1 MLIKSIYYKKS
12 YWKLALLLIAMV
24 LGALSILYTN
34 RIVKDIEREERSKMS
49 MFARA
54 LKELSTPVD
63 GVVINQTFLL
73 DYIRTIDNIPVI
85 LTDDSLSILEYRNI
99 DEKKAKRKNYLK
111 QKLEVMREQHEPI
124 TMPLEGGFTN
134 YIYYSDS
141 DLLYQ
146 LRYYPYFQIG
156 VIGLFLLVSYLAFHM
171 ARNYEQDFVWVG
183 MAKETAHQLGTPIS
197 SLMAWVEYLKVLNRE
212 EDVEMIAEIERDIQ
226 RLSTITDRFGKI
238 GSVPK
243 LEPAN
248 LGETLETSLAYM
260 RARVPSNVKV
270 SLDDQSEGAQVAL
283 NKPLFDWVV
292 ENLAK
297 NAVDAMEGHGDIVVR
312 VSIKAANVYIDFID
326 SGKGI
331 PANLVKSIFKPGIT
345 TKQRGWG
352 LGLTL
357 AKRIIE
363 NYHRGKIFVKESKPG
378 KGTTFRIIFPLY
390 KWS

>member
-1 MLIKSIYYKKS
+1 M
-12 YWKLALLLIAMV
+12 
-24 LGALSILYTN
+24 G
-34 RIVKDIEREERSKMS
+34 

-54 LKELSTPVD
+54 LKELSMPVD

-85 LTDDSLSILEYRNI
+85 LTDDSLSIIEYRNI
-99 DEKKAKRKNYLK
+99 DDKKAKRKGYLME
-111 QKLEVMREQHEPI
+111 QLEVMREQHEPI
-124 TMPLEGGFTN
+124 TMPLEGGYTN
-134 YIYYSDS
+134 FIYYSDS

-197 SLMAWVEYLKVLNRE
+197 SLMAWLEYLKVLDRE
-212 EDVEMIAEIERDIQ
+212 EDREMIAEIERDIQ

-243 LEPAN
+243 LEAAN
-248 LGETLETSLAYM
+248 LGEALEKSLAYM
-260 RARVPSNVKV
+260 RARVPAHVNV
-270 SLDDQSEGAQVAL
+270 SLDDQAAGISVSL

-297 NAVDAMEGHGDIVVR
+297 NAVDAMEGHGTITVK
-312 VSIKAANVYIDFID
+312 VSHKGASAYIDFID
-326 SGKGI
+326 TGKGI
-331 PANLVKSIFKPGIT
+331 PASLIKSIFKPGIT

-363 NYHRGKIFVKESKPG
+363 NYHQGKIFVKESKPG
-378 KGTTFRIIFPLY
+378 KGTTFRIIFPVY